1 VLHFA
6 ALFAQPNGRMVP
18 VMKAC
23 SSILIGTLV
32 LASAACNTDPAK
44 DKPKATVS
52 EPAPAA
58 APVETAVQAAQPAA
72 PGAVPAAAA
81 AGAQAL
87 AFDEK
92 GSSIDFVG
100 AKVTRKHDG
109 KFGTFR
115 GSIQNVDND
124 PTKSSATVEIDL
136 ASLSADD
143 PKLTNHLKSPDFFDV
158 AKYPKATFKTTSI
171 KPGGEAGATH
181 TVTGNLELHGVTKQI
196 SFPAKI
202 KSTADGVQVEAEFAI
217 NRKDFGITYPG
228 MANDLIKDDVLL
240 KLKLNAKKG

>member
-1 VLHFA
+1 MFADMNAYTFSVIGLVVL
-6 ALFAQPNGRMVP
+6 
-18 VMKAC
+18 
-23 SSILIGTLV
+23 SSV
-32 LASAACNTDPAK
+32 ACNTDPAK
-44 DKPKATVS
+44 NKPKATVS

-58 APVETAVQAAQPAA
+58 APVETSIQAAQP
-72 PGAVPAAAA
+72 GAPAAAA
-81 AGAQAL
+81 ATAQTL

-115 GSIQNVDND
+115 GTIQNVDND
-124 PTKSSATVEIDL
+124 PTKSSATVEIDT

-143 PKLTNHLKSPDFFDV
+143 QKLTKHLKSPDFFDV
-158 AKYPKATFKTTSI
+158 EKIPKATFKTTSI

-196 SFPAKI
+196 AFPAKI
-202 KSTADGVQVEAEFAI
+202 KASGDTVQVEAEFAI
-217 NRKDFGITYPG
+217 NRKDFGIVYTG
-228 MANDLIKDDVLL
+228 MANDLIRDDVLL
-240 KLKLNAKKG
+240 KLKLKASKG

>member
-1 VLHFA
+1 
-6 ALFAQPNGRMVP
+6 MVP

-23 SSILIGTLV
+23 SSILLGALV

-52 EPAPAA
+52 EPAPPA
-58 APVETAVQAAQPAA
+58 APVETSIQAAQPAT
-72 PGAVPAAAA
+72 PAAAPA
-81 AGAQAL
+81 AATGAQTL

-92 GSSIDFVG
+92 GSSIEFVG

-171 KPGGEAGATH
+171 KPGGESGATH

-228 MANDLIKDDVLL
+228 MANDLIKEEVLL
-240 KLKLNAKKG
+240 KLKLSGKKA